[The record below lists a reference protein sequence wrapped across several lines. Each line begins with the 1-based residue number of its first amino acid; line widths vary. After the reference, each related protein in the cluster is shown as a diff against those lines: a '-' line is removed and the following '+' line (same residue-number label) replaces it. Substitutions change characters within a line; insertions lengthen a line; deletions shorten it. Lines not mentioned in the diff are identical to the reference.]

1 MLVIGSAQDDELL
14 GGANDDVLIGG
25 AGSDTIDGGEGSD
38 TFIAGAGSDEIDG
51 GEGADTLSLSAL
63 NSGATIDLSDESLS
77 VGSDATPSS
86 MLRMLLAIDFVDD
99 ITGDSKANVIDGG
112 DAGDTISAGDGDDVV
127 IGGDGSDTLSGGA
140 GDDIIYGDALSTATG
155 AAGSQSGLALSQ
167 SYDFSGI
174 TELDLGDI
182 TILTDKYYR
191 GFEAVAALPTTA
203 MVPDDSGY
211 GEQCVSQQPECGS
224 RWHRY

>member
-1 MLVIGSAQDDELL
+1 M
-14 GGANDDVLIGG
+14 
-25 AGSDTIDGGEGSD
+25 
-38 TFIAGAGSDEIDG
+38 
-51 GEGADTLSLSAL
+51 
-63 NSGATIDLSDESLS
+63 
-77 VGSDATPSS
+77 GSDASTIVNVENVVGS
-86 MLRMLLAIDFVDD
+86 DFVDD

-191 GFEAVAALPTTA
+191 GFEAGDAAQGPTTA
-203 MVPDDSGY
+203 MVPDDTGY
-211 GEQCVSQQPECGS
+211 GAVVSQQPECGS